1 MCIQSVKSL
10 KEGNVP
16 LRESLRTIC
25 THIHLQDNI
34 GLETFSLFFF
44 FFYPKL
50 WGFYDMIW
58 LFQGKS
64 HLGKEYPIQF
74 AVLIVEQTIFG
85 EIKSAFINMHP
96 VQVLH

>member
-1 MCIQSVKSL
+1 
-10 KEGNVP
+10 
-16 LRESLRTIC
+16 
-25 THIHLQDNI
+25 
-34 GLETFSLFFF
+34 
-44 FFYPKL
+44 
-50 WGFYDMIW
+50 MIW

-96 VQVLH
+96 VPGVTLRQVLSISTLLTLRVG